1 MSKDNLGI
9 KLEYKILCIDD
20 NESWF
25 ESVISRVIEPKHITI
40 DWRQDTDF
48 DPRSSSNIHTY
59 DLILVDYNLNN
70 DHKGDDHIRCFRDE
84 KGCLTNIIF
93 YSSQD
98 ISGCDVS
105 SWDGVISCTR
115 DEVAEELKKTIE
127 SFGYR
132 LSDHNIMR
140 GLILAEAIDVENQLG
155 KIILQ
160 VFNDEAEFFEKNF
173 FIKSKVSFSQ
183 KYELVISYLKKARY
197 DGDDFV
203 KRIKHSLK
211 NFQDEIVTQRNI
223 LAHGHQSLD
232 DERKGVIITGYTKSG
247 GKLVIN
253 FDNEWKNTIRQNIRK
268 HKDNLNKLYDY
279 IKENQQA

>member
-1 MSKDNLGI
+1 MSEDSLEV
-9 KLEYKILCIDD
+9 KLEYKVLCIDD
-20 NESWF
+20 DDDWLDSIKGNVPQF
-25 ESVISRVIEPKHITI
+25 KHITI
-40 DWRQDTDF
+40 DWKKDTDF
-48 DPRSSSNIHTY
+48 DSRSSSNIHTY

-155 KIILQ
+155 NIILMLFGGKAKLFKEK
-160 VFNDEAEFFEKNF
+160 VFEKGWMTFANKLNF
-173 FIKSKVSFSQ
+173 VQSYIKDLKSNEQLSELQKVLGNLQ
-183 KYELVISYLKKARY
+183 QEVI
-197 DGDDFV
+197 DP
-203 KRIKHSLK
+203 
-211 NFQDEIVTQRNI
+211 RNI
-223 LAHGHQSLD
+223 LAHGSSSLSD
-232 DERKGVIITGYTKSG
+232 KGSERIFEGLKKQKPI
-247 GKLVIN
+247 L
-253 FDNEWKNTIRQNIRK
+253 FDNKWKNTIRQNIRK
-268 HKDNLNKLYDY
+268 HKDNLNKLYNY
-279 IKENQQA
+279 IKENQQV